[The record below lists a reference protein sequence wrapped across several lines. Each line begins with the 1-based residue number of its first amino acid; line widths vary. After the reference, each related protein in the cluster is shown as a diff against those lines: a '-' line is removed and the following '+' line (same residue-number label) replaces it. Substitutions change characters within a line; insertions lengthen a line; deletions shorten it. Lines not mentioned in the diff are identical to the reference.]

1 MFFAWWKVS
10 PGHSILNHK
19 SRVILPHFDCF
30 TNNGI
35 LTGRRQNCLVVRD
48 VGLAGHF
55 CWSPA
60 KTKGVS
66 LGNCLTLPGFPFLS
80 FLVVS
85 KKTC

>member
-1 MFFAWWKVS
+1 M
-10 PGHSILNHK
+10 PGGKYPQATQSSITRAGSFSHT
-19 SRVILPHFDCF
+19 DCF